1 MSEDIKIQLD
11 AILSSLME
19 MMDNGV
25 RVTSVKVDYVEG
37 EITIR
42 VGE

>member
-25 RVTSVKVDYVEG
+25 RVTSVTVDYVEG